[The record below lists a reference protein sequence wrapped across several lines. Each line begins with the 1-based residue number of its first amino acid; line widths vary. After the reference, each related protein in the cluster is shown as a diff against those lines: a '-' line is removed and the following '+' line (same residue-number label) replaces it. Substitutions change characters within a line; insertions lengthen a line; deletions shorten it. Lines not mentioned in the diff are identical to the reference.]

1 MQSHGALEILMRHM
15 LKRTDFDNA
24 GVVDQDVDLAKAID
38 DLPNSRLNL
47 PGIQQVALHGQ
58 RRTAARSKIGL
69 CARELIRVARNKCNV
84 AVSRANLSRKHEPKS
99 ARPACDEHDL
109 VVQGIARGSNEAQ
122 N

>member
-58 RRTAARSKIGL
+58 HRTATPGKISF
-69 CARELIRVARNKCNV
+69 CAPEFIGVARNQRDLS
-84 AVSRANLSRKHEPKS
+84 ARSANLSRKHESK
-99 ARPACDEHDL
+99 AT
-109 VVQGIARGSNEAQ
+109 
-122 N
+122 